1 MTNTVTTTVEP
12 PDRTTTWAWGGRS
25 PPGRPT
31 EGYRQ
36 PDDTQCDNPNTKP
49 VEQ

>member
-12 PDRTTTWAWGGRS
+12 PDRTTTWAWDGRS
-25 PPGRPT
+25 PPGHPT
-31 EGYRQ
+31 ETHRQ
-36 PDDTQCDNPNTKP
+36 RDDATPDHPETEP